1 MKKLNVFLALL
12 LIGAMLSSCALL
24 GGTDGGED
32 GGSKIEASTLP
43 ADAFTVPE
51 RAAVIG
57 SIVQTG
63 DGNAYVNGTVPAATR
78 MRFLSADRTDYENT
92 KHLVTLVHAFNKTCY
107 VSGYIGNDLYIIQD
121 FGSLMLNKKGIGHK
135 DGTVLLPYGENG
147 YFSIS
152 SFSEDKVIVGNPSAD
167 AVDLLDQTD
176 SYVFGYMT
184 YDKET
189 RTLRPL
195 YEENNLRFHTAG
207 YFMDGVAIVSTK
219 EGDKIL
225 FGIIDAEGNYV
236 VEPTYEMM
244 GDESVNDLLVVG
256 ITAEPATD
264 EYSFYDACG
273 KHIIHDE
280 TLMTAV
286 QGTRYYE
293 SKSQTVGI
301 INKLTGDY
309 VLPCEYAYV
318 ERVTGDTYFVIDNEG
333 AKFLYNAA
341 TDTRTAVENGSYIYL
356 NSNWMLYL
364 DDVNS
369 AYFAN
374 SNFELFE
381 TEGVA
386 VELDTLIGDA
396 RFRIR
401 ERVNTNL
408 VAAVRDEATRVALAG
423 GRTKTGI
430 ESTYDPDARVYTITV
445 TATGDTLTVKS
456 FTYPY
461 NGSFLYTVE
470 NSLYRYDMETRES
483 TRIET
488 GYGDYTADYENKG
501 ESYYADVSELDEG
514 VFVLRYNIKMEFGVG
529 YYMLLINDKGTILFD
544 TDMNSVDQLTKNYLG
559 KYDDALYELAGI
571 TEIEDNYL
579 LTRSDGEHFL
589 LQFVRGEE
597 SVEGITETVD
607 LSNTRR
613 IDSLQTFSLL
623 SPFALDLVGDEI
635 TVKLGD
641 EFISADCYVY
651 DADAHTLK
659 LLGNFF
665 DGHFELFDVLED
677 DGFFEVTVTI
687 GEESTVLRI
696 ELSPLALW
704 F

>member
-1 MKKLNVFLALL
+1 MKKLNILFALL
-12 LIGAMLSSCALL
+12 LIGAMLSSCTLF
-24 GGTDGGED
+24 GGTGGGEGD
-32 GGSKIEASTLP
+32 GAKIEASTLP
-43 ADAFTVPE
+43 EGAFTLPE

-78 MRFLSADRTDYENT
+78 ARLLSASRTDYENT
-92 KHLVTLVHAFNKTCY
+92 KHLVTLEHAFNKSCY
-107 VSGYIGNDLYIIQD
+107 VSGYIGNGLYIIQD

-152 SFSEDKVIVGNPSAD
+152 SFSEDKIIVGNPSAD

-207 YFMDGVAIVSTK
+207 YFMDGVAIVSVK
-219 EGDKIL
+219 ENGKIL
-225 FGIIDAEGNYV
+225 FGVIDAEGNYV
-236 VEPTYEMM
+236 IEPTYEMM
-244 GDESVNDLLVVG
+244 GDESVNDLVVVG
-256 ITAEPATD
+256 MTAEPATD
-264 EYSFYDACG
+264 EFAFYDACG
-273 KHIIHDE
+273 RHIIHDF

-293 SKSQTVGI
+293 CKSQTVGI
-301 INKLTGDY
+301 INKLTGEY
-309 VLPCEYAYV
+309 VLPCEYAYI

-333 AKFLYNAA
+333 AKFLYDAA
-341 TDTRTAVENGSYIYL
+341 TDTRTAVESGSYTYL
-356 NSNWMLYL
+356 NSDWMLYL
-364 DDVNS
+364 DDANGV
-369 AYFAN
+369 YFAN
-374 SNFELFE
+374 GDFELFE
-381 TEGVA
+381 TEGADVQ
-386 VELDTLIGDA
+386 LDTLAGDA

-401 ERVNTNL
+401 ERININSV
-408 VAAVRDEATRVALAG
+408 VAVRDEATRVALAG
-423 GRTKTGI
+423 GITKTGI

-461 NGSFLYTVE
+461 NGGFLYTVE

-488 GYGDYTADYENKG
+488 GYGNYTADYENKG
-501 ESYYADVSELDEG
+501 ESYYAEIIELDEG
-514 VFVLRYNIKMEFGVG
+514 VFTLRYNIKMEFGVG
-529 YYMLLINDKGTILFD
+529 YYMLLVNDKGTVLFD
-544 TDMNSVDQLTKNYLG
+544 TDMNSVEQLAKNYLG
-559 KYDDALYELAGI
+559 KYDDALYELAGV

-589 LQFVRGEE
+589 LQFVRGDMG
-597 SVEGITETVD
+597 VGGITETVD
-607 LSNTRR
+607 LSHTRR

-623 SPFALDLVGDEI
+623 SPFALALEGGEIAVTVGDE
-635 TVKLGD
+635 L
-641 EFISADCYVY
+641 ISADRYVY

-677 DGFFEVTVTI
+677 EGFFEITVTA
-687 GEESTVLRI
+687 GESSAVLRI